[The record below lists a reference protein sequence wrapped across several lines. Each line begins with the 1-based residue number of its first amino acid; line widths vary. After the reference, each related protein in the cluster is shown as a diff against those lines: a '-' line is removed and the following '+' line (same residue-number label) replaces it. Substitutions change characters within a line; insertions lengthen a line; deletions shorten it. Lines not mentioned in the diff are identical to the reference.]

1 MIFFPAEKYFRN
13 NLLFIEKNISLHCVE
28 PAKPLIAMLKWAG
41 RFIYELFEQNES
53 AYPLGRALSID

>member
-1 MIFFPAEKYFRN
+1 MI
-13 NLLFIEKNISLHCVE
+13 NLVFHLPGNPLSLHRVE

-53 AYPLGRALSID
+53 AYPLGRAHSID